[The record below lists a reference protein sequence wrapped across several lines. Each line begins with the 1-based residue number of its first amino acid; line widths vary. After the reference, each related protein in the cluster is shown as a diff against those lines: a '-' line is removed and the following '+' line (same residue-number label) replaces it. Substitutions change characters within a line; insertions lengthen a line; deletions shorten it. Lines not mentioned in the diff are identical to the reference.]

1 MVHTCGVTA
10 AIITASASIIVAV
23 LAFLLTQQAQLRQE
37 RRQARLARINSQ
49 LRELYGPLNTLV
61 DSNERVWDSL
71 RSSFLPPQSE
81 RDPAVDS
88 SEWRKWRDEVLIPT
102 NRRMRDLITENAD
115 LIIESEVPHSLGD
128 FCAHVLA
135 LEVSVLE
142 EGEGVR
148 RRALIGHP
156 GDEFVFYVHSSFARL
171 KREQNELLGVAT

>member
-1 MVHTCGVTA
+1 MTA

-61 DSNERVWDSL
+61 DSNERVWNSL
-71 RSSFLPPQSE
+71 RSSFLPPRGE
-81 RDPAVDS
+81 RDPEVDS
-88 SEWRKWRDEVLIPT
+88 SDWRRWRDEVLIPT
-102 NRRMRDLITENAD
+102 NRRMRDLITVNAD
-115 LIIESEVPHSLGD
+115 LIIESEIPSPLRD

-142 EGEGVR
+142 EAEGVH
-148 RRALIGHP
+148 RRALIAHP
-156 GDEFVFYVHSSFARL
+156 GDEFVTYVHASFARL
-171 KREQNELLGVAT
+171 KREQNGLLGVA